1 MSLILKEEQAIGFL
15 NVQPF
20 SILGEGEKSCQ
31 VVSCA
36 GLISHNTQLMCLV
49 GLALQGIGFMNII
62 PQQFFTEFPTA
73 GWVSPPRLSQ
83 SLQFHVRGS
92 IQENRYVSC

>member
-1 MSLILKEEQAIGFL
+1 MSLILRENEKIDFL
-15 NVQPF
+15 NKRF

-31 VVSCA
+31 VESCTSFMSRTTE
-36 GLISHNTQLMCLV
+36 LRCLV

-62 PQQFFTEFPTA
+62 ISFSQNSRPLDW
-73 GWVSPPRLSQ
+73 GSSPGLLQ

-92 IQENRYVSC
+92 IQENRHVFC

>member
-1 MSLILKEEQAIGFL
+1 MSLILRENEKIDFL
-15 NVQPF
+15 NKGF

-36 GLISHNTQLMCLV
+36 GFISRTSELRCLV

-62 PQQFFTEFPTA
+62 ISF
-73 GWVSPPRLSQ
+73 SPNS
-83 SLQFHVRGS
+83 
-92 IQENRYVSC
+92 

>member
-1 MSLILKEEQAIGFL
+1 MNVILRENEKIDFL
-15 NVQPF
+15 DKRF

-36 GLISHNTQLMCLV
+36 GCMSRRIELRYLM

-62 PQQFFTEFPTA
+62 SSFSQSLRSLDW
-73 GWVSPPRLSQ
+73 GSSPGLSQ

-92 IQENRYVSC
+92 FQENQHVSS